1 MVSIYNPNCEDITMF
16 FNWLKH
22 RTARKQAAAGLYQST
37 RSQSR
42 HPVFYANWGVA
53 DTMDGRFDVLSL
65 HVALLMARLGQMG
78 RQGQKLS
85 QAVFDQM
92 FRDIDHTLR
101 ETGVGDLGVP
111 KHMAKMMKAFNGRAH
126 VYAAAINANDNA
138 ALELAI
144 ARNIYRMEHIPEH
157 ARDIAGY
164 ALAVK
169 KTLDEYH
176 DFSRGAVQY
185 PVPQTTEEQP
195 YAKAV

>member
-1 MVSIYNPNCEDITMF
+1 MF

-22 RTARKQAAAGLYQST
+22 RTARKQAAAGLYQSA

-65 HVALLMARLGQMG
+65 HVALLMVRLGQMG
-78 RQGQKLS
+78 KQGAKLA
-85 QAVFDQM
+85 QAVFDAM
-92 FRDIDHTLR
+92 FRDIDQTLR

-111 KHMAKMMKAFNGRAH
+111 KHMAKMMKAFNGRVHA
-126 VYAAAINANDNA
+126 YTAAINASDNA

-144 ARNIYRMEHIPEH
+144 ARNIYRLEYIPEH
-157 ARDIAGY
+157 ARDIANY
-164 ALAVK
+164 AINVK
-169 KTLDEYH
+169 AAMEQYH
-176 DFSRGAVQY
+176 DFYRGSVHY
-185 PVPQTTEEQP
+185 PAPQTQQQEPP